1 MLLPAW
7 ISSIVCFGVHW
18 KDRAIIE
25 LSCGVSGMEK
35 LIERIKGE
43 LLAQATIESVDPLEP
58 VKVRSV
64 PKPWK
69 VLGTGNYAA
78 VFYHPE
84 APDYAVKVYAPGRP
98 GLTEEA
104 EVYRRLGRHPAFS
117 ECYYSGPDFLILK
130 RLQGVTFYDSMKRG
144 ILITAQAIEDIDSA
158 LGYARS
164 RGLHPHDVHAKNVMV
179 QDGRGLIVD
188 ISDFLKDEDCS
199 MWEDFKKAYYH
210 LYRPVASRWM
220 FPIPRPILEIVRK
233 GYRLWRRLKE

>member
-7 ISSIVCFGVHW
+7 ISSLVCFHVHW

-64 PKPWK
+64 PKPWR

-98 GLTEEA
+98 GLAEEA

-144 ILITAQAIEDIDSA
+144 FSSPRRPSKILTARWVMPGPADST
-158 LGYARS
+158 RMMS
-164 RGLHPHDVHAKNVMV
+164 T
-179 QDGRGLIVD
+179 
-188 ISDFLKDEDCS
+188 
-199 MWEDFKKAYYH
+199 
-210 LYRPVASRWM
+210 
-220 FPIPRPILEIVRK
+220 PRM
-233 GYRLWRRLKE
+233 